1 MDIIEPLAVWELEHN
16 EIMKIEIESRHL
28 GEVCVLAP
36 EVFQDD
42 RGFFTEVFR
51 ADQFKAMGLPYEF
64 GQDNH
69 SGSVRGV
76 LRGLHFQWEPPMGK
90 LMRVTRG
97 TAFLVAVD
105 IRKGSPT
112 LGEWFGAE
120 ISMESRKQIWAPA
133 GFARGF
139 CVLSDY
145 AEIQYKCTG
154 IYNNKGESGI
164 RWDDPEIGIQWPM
177 REVQLSDKD
186 RKAQTLKEWLARPES
201 EYFKYS
207 GVQTK
212 AQPEAQTIVG
222 R

>member
-1 MDIIEPLAVWELEHN
+1 MEV
-16 EIMKIEIESRHL
+16 KIESRHL
-28 GEVCVLAP
+28 GDVCVLAP
-36 EVFQDD
+36 EVFRDD

-51 ADQFKAMGLPYEF
+51 ADLFKALGLPYEF
-64 GQDNH
+64 LQDNH

-76 LRGLHFQWEPPMGK
+76 LRGLHFQWDPPMAK

-112 LGEWFGAE
+112 LGKWFGME
-120 ISMESRKQIWAPA
+120 VSSESRKQIWAPA

-145 AEIQYKCTG
+145 AEIQYKCSG
-154 IYNNKGESGI
+154 IYNNEGESGI
-164 RWDDPEIGIQWPM
+164 CWDDPEIGIEWPI
-177 REVQLSDKD
+177 RDVQLSDKD
-186 RKAQTLKEWLARPES
+186 REAQTLKEWLSRPES
-201 EYFKYS
+201 EHFRYS
-207 GVQTK
+207 EDQTMV
-212 AQPEAQTIVG
+212 A

>member
-1 MDIIEPLAVWELEHN
+1 
-16 EIMKIEIESRHL
+16 MKIEIESRHL
-28 GEVCVLAP
+28 GDVCVLVQQ
-36 EVFQDD
+36 VFQDS

-51 ADQFKAMGLPYEF
+51 ADQFRALGLPVEF
-64 GQDNH
+64 VQDNH

-76 LRGLHFQWEPPMGK
+76 VRGLHFQWDPPMGK

-112 LGEWFGAE
+112 LGKWFGTEVSADN
-120 ISMESRKQIWAPA
+120 RKQIWAPA

-139 CVLSDY
+139 CTLSDF

-154 IYNNKGESGI
+154 IYNSKGESGI
-164 RWDDPEIGIQWPM
+164 RWDDPDIGIEWPLTN
-177 REVQLSDKD
+177 VQLSEKD
-186 RKAQTLKEWLARPES
+186 RNAQSLKQWLSSPES
-201 EYFKYS
+201 ENFKYAENYS
-207 GVQTK
+207 L
-212 AQPEAQTIVG
+212 VG

>member
-1 MDIIEPLAVWELEHN
+1 MELR
-16 EIMKIEIESRHL
+16 IESRQL
-28 GEVCVLAP
+28 GGVCVLAP
-36 EVFQDD
+36 QVFQDE

-64 GQDNH
+64 VQDNH

-112 LGEWFGAE
+112 LGQWFGAE
-120 ISMESRKQIWAPA
+120 VSAESRKQIWAPA

-154 IYNNKGESGI
+154 VYNNKGESGI

-177 REVQLSDKD
+177 RDVQLSDKD

-201 EYFKYS
+201 EHFKYS
-207 GVQTK
+207 EEKTMVT
-212 AQPEAQTIVG
+212 

>member
-1 MDIIEPLAVWELEHN
+1 
-16 EIMKIEIESRHL
+16 MKIEIESRHL
-28 GEVCVLAP
+28 GDVCVLAP

-51 ADQFKAMGLPYEF
+51 ADLFKAIGLPYEF

-120 ISMESRKQIWAPA
+120 ISVESRKQVWAPA

-154 IYNNKGESGI
+154 IYSNKGESGI
-164 RWDDPEIGIQWPM
+164 RWDDPEIGIQWPI

-201 EYFKYS
+201 DHFKYS
-207 GVQTK
+207 ETRR
-212 AQPEAQTIVG
+212 EAQTLV
-222 R
+222 RR